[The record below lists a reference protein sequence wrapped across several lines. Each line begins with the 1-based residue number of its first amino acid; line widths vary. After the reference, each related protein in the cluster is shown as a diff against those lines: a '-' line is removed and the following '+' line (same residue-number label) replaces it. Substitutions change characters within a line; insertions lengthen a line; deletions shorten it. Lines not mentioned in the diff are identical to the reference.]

1 MTASPTDLQEVIA
14 TITARVAQLDKIKS
28 GLELALRRADGE
40 LAGLVNGTSETAAA
54 RARRNARMPRANG
67 GAATIAVEDLPQLTP
82 NGVDDIG

>member
-1 MTASPTDLQEVIA
+1 MTASPTDLQGVIA

-54 RARRNARMPRANG
+54 PARRNARMSRANV
-67 GAATIAVEDLPQLTP
+67 GAGTMAVEGLPQLTP
-82 NGVDDIG
+82 NGADGIG

>member
-40 LAGLVNGTSETAAA
+40 LAGLVNGTPETAAA
-54 RARRNARMPRANG
+54 PARRNARMPRANG
-67 GAATIAVEDLPQLTP
+67 VAAAMAAEDLSRPTP
-82 NGVDDIG
+82 TGADGIG

>member
-40 LAGLVNGTSETAAA
+40 LAGLVNGTPETAPSP
-54 RARRNARMPRANG
+54 ARRNARMPRANG
-67 GAATIAVEDLPQLTP
+67 VAAAMAAEDLPQLTP
-82 NGVDDIG
+82 TGADGIG

>member
-40 LAGLVNGTSETAAA
+40 LAGLVNGTPEAVPSP
-54 RARRNARMPRANG
+54 ARRNARMPRANG
-67 GAATIAVEDLPQLTP
+67 GAAAMAVEDLPQPTTT
-82 NGVDDIG
+82 GADGIG